1 MLANSIKTR
10 TTVFSDALKWRT
22 FARVSLLLL
31 VLVGSSFMLDMGLS
45 EKQFQTHRQN
55 IQAQYAFQ
63 LERLVESSADKMIQ
77 LSGAASLNDGLVKA
91 IKSRKNFLLEK
102 ELEALDWH
110 LQADA
115 GLNVVGLFDASGQ
128 TFSYSEPSSHDENLK
143 TVIQNESPVWQVD
156 CSDICQILSYT
167 PLLVDGALL
176 SVLVLSEPL
185 SHVLLRF
192 HHVANIDTGLLTQL
206 DSNQNGKNG
215 QKDQSILT
223 NWQRYL
229 EAVTSPEQ
237 SRLILS
243 EASTQFSLAE
253 LQQRP
258 RVIDLNDHL
267 YELKAL
273 PFKNSQLV
281 VMTEASSDY
290 GLQLQSKHKSIKIA
304 GFMLVL
310 GEILLFVFLWTP
322 LSRLKFS
329 EHLVSLLA
337 DRRFEELKTEL
348 EQAGPEQKSL
358 ARNALRLGDDFIA
371 MQRQI
376 TDQTLRLDSIHE
388 EINDRRSELAMI
400 LDEFSA
406 PLIVLDSQ
414 CQITTINHYLKVQL
428 CLPYISLIGRDI
440 SDFLKSDS
448 DLKARLDDVLD
459 GRITEYQQQLSCD
472 DSKHQSHSY
481 LWRFSVLKSS
491 KVTDDVSGRRLL
503 MMGMPLSEPSLDHTR
518 NWLAHHD
525 IETTFLNAKGFMV
538 SLGKILMS
546 ENKLTHKEPSQ
557 LILFRLP
564 AKLLDES
571 IVSRL
576 HFLKSIN
583 QFYAEF
589 SQPQS
594 VCTSC
599 SLFSR
604 IEDNEFAFVYEGDFV
619 SDSSL
624 NSASN
629 IVEAL
634 RQFLNK
640 AFGGFLV
647 ANADQT
653 LDVSSYILN
662 QYDLYPL
669 DVLAKARKQYNIKLN
684 N

>member
-1 MLANSIKTR
+1 MLANSIKTQ
-10 TTVFSDALKWRT
+10 TTDFTEALKWRT
-22 FARVSLLLL
+22 FVRVSLLLL
-31 VLVGSSFMLDMGLS
+31 VLIGSLFILDMELS
-45 EKQFQTHRQN
+45 EKQFQAHRQN

-91 IKSRKNFLLEK
+91 IKSRKNFLLEE

-115 GLNVVGLFDASGQ
+115 GLNIVGLFDAAGQ
-128 TFSYSEPSSHDENLK
+128 AFNHLVSTSHKENLTK
-143 TVIQNESPVWQVD
+143 VIQNESPVWQVD
-156 CSDICQILSYT
+156 CSETCQILSYT

-206 DSNQNGKNG
+206 ESFQNGQNG
-215 QKDQSILT
+215 QNLLA

-237 SRLILS
+237 SRLILN
-243 EASTQFSLAE
+243 EASIQFSLAE

-258 RVIDLNDHL
+258 RVIDLNDHV

-281 VMTEASSDY
+281 VMTEVSSDY
-290 GLQLQSKHKSIKIA
+290 GLQVQSKNKSIQVA
-304 GFMLVL
+304 GFILIL

-329 EHLVSLLA
+329 ENLVSLLA
-337 DRRFEELKTEL
+337 ERRFEELKTEL
-348 EQAGPEQKSL
+348 EQAGPEQTSL

-376 TDQTLRLDSIHE
+376 TDQTLRLDSIDE
-388 EINDRRSELAMI
+388 EINDRRSELTML
-400 LDEFSA
+400 LDEFST

-414 CQITTINHYLKVQL
+414 CQITTINHYLKAQL
-428 CLPYISLIGRDI
+428 CLPLVSLIGRDI
-440 SDFLKSDS
+440 AGFLKSDIA
-448 DLKARLDDVLD
+448 LKACLDDVLD
-459 GRITEYQQQLSCD
+459 GRLAEYQLVLSCD
-472 DSKHQSHSY
+472 DYMHQSHTY
-481 LWRFSVLKSS
+481 LWRFSLLKSS
-491 KVTDDVSGRRLL
+491 EVSEDASVRRLL
-503 MMGMPLSEPSLDHTR
+503 MMGMPLSEPSLDDTR
-518 NWLAHHD
+518 DWLAHHD
-525 IETTFLNAKGFMV
+525 IETTFLNAKGFMA
-538 SLGKILMS
+538 SLATTIKL
-546 ENKLTHKEPSQ
+546 ETKLTHQEPSQ

-564 AKLLDES
+564 AKLLDKS

-576 HFLKSIN
+576 YFLKSIN

-589 SQPQS
+589 SQYQS
-594 VCTSC
+594 GSASN

-604 IEDNEFAFVYEGDFV
+604 IDDNEFAFVYSGGSS
-619 SDSSL
+619 SDSLL
-624 NSASN
+624 NL
-629 IVEAL
+629 VEDL
-634 RQFLNK
+634 RLFLNK
-640 AFGGFLV
+640 VFGDFLERNTCQ
-647 ANADQT
+647 ALEIA
-653 LDVSSYILN
+653 SYIPN
-662 QYDLYPL
+662 KGDLYPL
-669 DVLAKARKQYNIKLN
+669 DVLANARKQYDLKLN